1 MLSTLTGAAYGSG
14 PHYRVRVRRTLLI
27 TVTGSDRPGVSSE
40 IFRACGA
47 HPVRVID
54 AEQLVIRGR
63 LVLAVLLEGLND
75 DANLEACA
83 EHIREIA
90 STLSMD
96 VDVAIGEPEN
106 PDMMDRKFR
115 VTILGAPLLPDAV
128 SLVAREVATHGGN
141 IDRIHRIADYPIT
154 AIAFDGSG
162 LDPDQIRRQLAEIS
176 SSSGVDIAIQDQSLE
191 ARGQYLVLLDV
202 DSTVIQDEVIDL
214 LAARADRLAE
224 VAAITRSAMEGTID
238 FQEALRQRV
247 ALLAGLPAG
256 VLDEVRD
263 EITLTPGARTLC
275 RTLKRLG
282 YRIALVS
289 GGFTP
294 VIAPIGQDLGVD
306 VVRANELEIAD
317 GRLTGRVIGPIIDR
331 VAKREVLEEL
341 AATYQIPR
349 RRTVAIGDGANDV
362 DMLAAAGLGIAFNA
376 KPVTREVA
384 DASVNVP
391 YLDSVLFLLGI
402 TRAEIEEADARGGTP
417 TPRP

>member
-1 MLSTLTGAAYGSG
+1 
-14 PHYRVRVRRTLLI
+14 VRVRRTLLL
-27 TVTGSDRPGVSSE
+27 TVSGSDRSGVSSE
-40 IFRACGA
+40 VFRACGA
-47 HPVRVID
+47 HPVRVLD
-54 AEQLVIRGR
+54 TEQLVIRGR
-63 LVLAVLLEGLND
+63 LVLAVLLEGSTDSADLD
-75 DANLEACA
+75 ACA
-83 EHIREIA
+83 KHVREIA
-90 STLSMD
+90 STLGME

-106 PDMMDRKFR
+106 VDTVNRKFR
-115 VTILGAPLLPDAV
+115 VTILGAPLLPDAI
-128 SLVAREVATHGGN
+128 SQVATEVAAHGGN
-141 IDRIHRIADYPIT
+141 IDRIHRIADYPVT

-162 LDPDQIRRQLAEIS
+162 VDPDQIRRPLAEIS

-191 ARGQYLVLLDV
+191 ARGQYLVVLDV

-214 LAARADRLAE
+214 LAERAGRLSE

-247 ALLAGLPAG
+247 SLLAGLPATA
-256 VLDEVRD
+256 LDDVRD
-263 EITLTPGARTLC
+263 AITLTPGARTLC

-294 VIAPIGQDLGVD
+294 VIAPIAIDLGVD
-306 VVRANELEIAD
+306 VLRANELEIAD
-317 GRLTGRVIGPIIDR
+317 GQLTGRVVGPIIDR

-341 AATYQIPR
+341 ASFYQIPR

-384 DASVNVP
+384 DASVSVP

-402 TRAEIEEADARGGTP
+402 TRSEIEEADAREGTP

>member
-1 MLSTLTGAAYGSG
+1 M
-14 PHYRVRVRRTLLI
+14 
-27 TVTGSDRPGVSSE
+27 SSE

-54 AEQLVIRGR
+54 TEQLVIRGR
-63 LVLAVLLEGLND
+63 LVLAVLLEGLTD
-75 DANLEACA
+75 DTNLEACA

-141 IDRIHRIADYPIT
+141 IDRIHRIADYPVT

-224 VAAITRSAMEGTID
+224 IAAITTSAMEGTID